1 MKFYETKLLRQMF
14 SSVYGLVF
22 TLAVPFPSQA
32 TVLQV
37 HHAIK
42 IPMPDGDNAKA
53 SVWDI

>member
-1 MKFYETKLLRQMF
+1 MTFYETKLLGQIC
-14 SSVYGLVF
+14 SSDYGLVF
-22 TLAVPFPSQA
+22 TLAVPFYSQA